1 MARFVLVHGAFRG
14 GWAWDRVHPF
24 LIGAGH
30 SVDAPT
36 LTLAEPASLERWA
49 GQVAQVLRGGAGDAI
64 LVGHSQGGV
73 VALAAAALNPD
84 RVARLVLLD
93 APVPEPGQCAADVLP
108 ADVRAAYGDPP
119 RDSWLPPT
127 PTGDPWVDAQL
138 VAAPAAPAFDPVDPQ
153 GLAKTVE
160 TTYVFCARTPPA
172 YPAVYS
178 RAEFD
183 RSQRDYRTLDAD
195 HDAPLLQPAAV
206 ATLLME
212 LAASGP
218 VAGVTG

>member
-1 MARFVLVHGAFRG
+1 VARFVLVHGAFRG
-14 GWAWDRVHPF
+14 GWAWDRVQPF
-24 LIGAGH
+24 LVGAGH
-30 SVDAPT
+30 SVEAPT
-36 LTLAEPASLERWA
+36 LTQSEPASLGRWA
-49 GQVAQVLRGGAGDAI
+49 RQVADVLREGTADAL

-73 VALAAAALNPD
+73 VALAAAALEPD

-93 APVPEPGQCAADVLP
+93 APVPEPGQSAAEVLP

-119 RDSWLPPT
+119 PDAWLPPT

-138 VAAPAAPAFDPVDPQ
+138 VPAPAAPAFEPVDPE
-153 GLAKTVE
+153 GRAKSVE
-160 TTYVFCARTPPA
+160 TTYVFCARTPAA

-178 RAEFD
+178 RAAFD
-183 RSQRDYRTLDAD
+183 RTQRGYRILEAD

-206 ATLLME
+206 ATLLMD

-218 VAGVTG
+218 VAGATA